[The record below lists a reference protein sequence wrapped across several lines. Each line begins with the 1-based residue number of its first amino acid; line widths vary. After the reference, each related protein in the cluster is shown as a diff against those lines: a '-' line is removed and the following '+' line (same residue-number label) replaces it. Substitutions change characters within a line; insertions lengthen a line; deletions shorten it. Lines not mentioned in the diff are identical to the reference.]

1 MISRLHK
8 NGKLLLSGEYAVLDG
23 ATALAIPTHYGQK
36 FIFGQNKTPGQLI
49 WRALDHNNALW
60 FEAEYELDTLNIRRA
75 QEQEL
80 ARALQKVLRA
90 ARSLNPNFLDAAQGF
105 TAESQLDFPRSWGL
119 GSSSTLIAAIAQ
131 WSNTDAFQLSQM
143 SFGGSGYD
151 IAAADSTGPF
161 TYSIRKNTPEVVPTK
176 LNWPFKN
183 KLYFIHRNQKQ
194 NSRQSIAHYRSHE
207 TSTDF
212 INEISAI
219 TQDMIKATSA
229 EEFSTLMTV
238 HETLIAKTLK
248 MKPVKEVLFSD
259 FPGAIKSLGGW
270 GGDFIMALDLEL
282 GPQNI
287 NEYFTQKGFPT
298 VLSFD
303 QMILHP

>member
-36 FIFGQNKTPGQLI
+36 FIFGQNKNPGQLI
-49 WRALDHNNALW
+49 WRALDHTNALW
-60 FEAEYELDTLNIRRA
+60 FEAEYDLDTLNIRRT

-90 ARSLNPNFLDAAQGF
+90 ARSLNPNFLAAAQGF

-207 TSTDF
+207 TSPDF

-219 TQDMIKATSA
+219 TQDMIKTTSA
-229 EEFSTLMTV
+229 EELSTLMTV
-238 HETLIAKTLK
+238 HETLIAKTIK
-248 MKPVKEVLFSD
+248 MRPVKEVLFSD

-303 QMILHP
+303 QMIPQP

>member
-36 FIFGQNKTPGQLI
+36 FIFGQNKNPWQLI
-49 WRALDHNNALW
+49 WRALDHTNALW
-60 FEAEYELDTLNIRRA
+60 FEAEYDLDTLNIRRT

-90 ARSLNPNFLDAAQGF
+90 ARSLNPNFLAAAQGF

-131 WSNTDAFQLSQM
+131 WSNTDAFQLLQM

-219 TQDMIKATSA
+219 TQDMIKTTSA
-229 EEFSTLMTV
+229 EELSTLMTV
-238 HETLIAKTLK
+238 HETLIAKTIK
-248 MKPVKEVLFSD
+248 MRPVKEVLFSD

-303 QMILHP
+303 QMIPQP

>member
-36 FIFGQNKTPGQLI
+36 FIFGQNKNPGQLI
-49 WRALDHNNALW
+49 WRALDHTNALW
-60 FEAEYELDTLNIRRA
+60 FEAEYDLDTLNIRRT

-90 ARSLNPNFLDAAQGF
+90 ARSLNPNFLAAAQGF

-161 TYSIRKNTPEVVPTK
+161 TYNIRKNTPEVVPTK

-212 INEISAI
+212 INEINAI

>member
-1 MISRLHK
+1 MITKLHK

-36 FIFGQNKTPGQLI
+36 FIFGQNKNPGQLI
-49 WRALDHNNALW
+49 WRALDHTKALW
-60 FEAEYELDTLNIRRA
+60 FEAEYELDTLNIRSARD
-75 QEQEL
+75 QEL

-90 ARSLNPNFLDAAQGF
+90 ARSLNPNFLAAAQGF
-105 TAESQLDFPRSWGL
+105 TAKSQLDFPRSWGL

-161 TYSIRKNTPEVVPTK
+161 TYSIRKNTPEVLPTK

-194 NSRQSIAHYRSHE
+194 NSRQSIALYRSHE

-212 INEISAI
+212 INEISTI
-219 TQDMIKATSA
+219 TQEMIKATSA
-229 EEFSTLMTV
+229 EEFSTLMT
-238 HETLIAKTLK
+238 
-248 MKPVKEVLFSD
+248 
-259 FPGAIKSLGGW
+259 
-270 GGDFIMALDLEL
+270 
-282 GPQNI
+282 
-287 NEYFTQKGFPT
+287 
-298 VLSFD
+298 
-303 QMILHP
+303 

>member
-1 MISRLHK
+1 MMTKLHK

-36 FIFGQNKTPGQLI
+36 FIFGQNNNPGQLI
-49 WRALDHNNALW
+49 WRALDHNKALW
-60 FEAEYELDTLNIRRA
+60 FEAEYKLDALDIISAHDN
-75 QEQEL
+75 EL
-80 ARALQKVLRA
+80 ARALQKALRA
-90 ARSLNPNFLDAAQGF
+90 ARSLNPNFLAPSQGF
-105 TAESQLDFPRSWGL
+105 TAESHLEFPRSWGL

-161 TYSIRKNTPEVVPTK
+161 TYRIKKNAPEVVPTR

-194 NSRQSIAHYRSHE
+194 NSRQSIAHYRAHE
-207 TSTDF
+207 TRADF
-212 INEISAI
+212 IQEISAI
-219 TQDMIKATSA
+219 TQDMINATSA
-229 EEFSTLMTV
+229 EEFSALMTL
-238 HETLIAKTLK
+238 HEQIIAQIIQ
-248 MKPVKEVLFSD
+248 MKPVKEELFGD

-282 GPQNI
+282 GRQNI
-287 NEYFTQKGFPT
+287 RDYFSQKGFPT
-298 VLSFD
+298 VIDFD
-303 QMILHP
+303 QMIRQE

>member
-36 FIFGQNKTPGQLI
+36 FIFGQNKNPGQLI
-49 WRALDHNNALW
+49 WRALDHTNALW
-60 FEAEYELDTLNIRRA
+60 FEAEYDLDTLNIRRT
-75 QEQEL
+75 QEHEL

-90 ARSLNPNFLDAAQGF
+90 ARSLNPNFLAAAQGF

-161 TYSIRKNTPEVVPTK
+161 TYSIRKNTPEIVPTK

-212 INEISAI
+212 INEINAI

-303 QMILHP
+303 QMIPQP